1 MEAYIYDAIRTV
13 RGKGNKKGAL
23 IGITP
28 TELVT
33 QCLNELRD
41 KHNLDTEQVE
51 DVILGC
57 VTQVADQGA
66 NIAKTAAQ
74 QSNYGDHL
82 CGALYDTGSVCDET
96 AWPEAAHLC

>member
-1 MEAYIYDAIRTV
+1 MEAYIYDAIRTA

-74 QSNYGDHL
+74 QSHR
-82 CGALYDTGSVCDET
+82 
-96 AWPEAAHLC
+96 